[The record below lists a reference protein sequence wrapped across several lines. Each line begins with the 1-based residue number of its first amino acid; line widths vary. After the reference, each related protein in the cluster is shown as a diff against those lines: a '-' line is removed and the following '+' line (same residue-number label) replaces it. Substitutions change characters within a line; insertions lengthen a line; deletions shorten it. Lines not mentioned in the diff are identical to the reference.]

1 MTRIE
6 ECEKLLSEWKSNK
19 ESAKKNGL
27 LELWEHAGAI
37 VAGIELALDIFKRP
51 SNTQM
56 QIDAKACSYCEHY
69 KHNYYKYKYC
79 PVCGQPLHD

>member
-27 LELWEHAGAI
+27 PELWKHAGAI
-37 VAGIELALDIFKRP
+37 VAGIELALDIFKRS

-56 QIDAKACSYCEHY
+56 HLDKKSCELCEQWKTVEY
-69 KHNYYKYKYC
+69 ANFC
-79 PVCGQPLHD
+79 LNCGMALRQ